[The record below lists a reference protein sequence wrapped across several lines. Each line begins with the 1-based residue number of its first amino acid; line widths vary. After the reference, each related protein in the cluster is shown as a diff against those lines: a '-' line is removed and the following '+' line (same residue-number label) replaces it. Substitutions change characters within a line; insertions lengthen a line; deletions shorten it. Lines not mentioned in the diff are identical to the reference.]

1 MRVVLFNDSP
11 TARAH
16 LVAALSGSGEL
27 EVLAYASAEDA
38 VEIVRRDR
46 PHVVL
51 MDVVMPGKDGF
62 VVTREIMAKQPVPI
76 VLVSAIVDTADP
88 SVVLEALAS
97 GALCIVDAPAG
108 PTAPDF
114 EQQAR
119 RLVHLVRTMAQARP
133 HGFRHATP
141 VPSPPVSR
149 GLVQAVGVVA
159 SAGGPPAL
167 MELLSALPR
176 DFPPLLV
183 VQHLPPGFVAS
194 FASWL
199 GERTSRPVSVAEGGP
214 IRRGM
219 VYVAPPDGHLEL
231 TAPAQISI
239 SRGAL
244 VHGFRPSGSV
254 LLHSLA
260 RTLGPRGLGVVLT
273 GMGAD
278 GSDGAA
284 ALKQSGGKVVVQE
297 RASAAVHGMP
307 TAAVA
312 ADGVSLEL
320 PLEQIGPWLTERCG
334 AP

>member
-1 MRVVLFNDSP
+1 MRVVIFNDSP

-16 LVAALSGSGEL
+16 LVAALSGGGEL
-27 EVLAYASAEDA
+27 DVRAYASAEDA

-62 VVTREIMAKQPVPI
+62 VVTREIMAKHPVPI
-76 VLVSAIVDTADP
+76 VLVSAIVDTAEA

-108 PTAPDF
+108 PASPEF

-119 RLVHLVRTMAQARP
+119 RLVHLVRTMSQARP
-133 HGFRHATP
+133 HGARHITP
-141 VPSPPVSR
+141 LPAPPVAR
-149 GLVQAVGVVA
+149 TLVQAIGIVA

-167 MELLSALPR
+167 MELLAALPR
-176 DFPPLLV
+176 DLPPLLI
-183 VQHLPPGFVAS
+183 VQHLPPGFVSS

-199 GERTSRPVSVAEGGP
+199 GDRTGRPVFVASEGP
-214 IRRGM
+214 IRPGAA
-219 VYVAPPDGHLEL
+219 YVAPPDGHLEL
-231 TAPAQISI
+231 VGPAQVAI
-239 SRGAL
+239 SRAAP

-254 LLHSLA
+254 LLHSMA

-284 ALKQSGGKVVVQE
+284 ALKQSGGRVVVQE

-307 TAAVA
+307 TAAIA
-312 ADGVSLEL
+312 ADGASLEL